1 MTTFD
6 DRERAF
12 ETKFAHDE
20 ELRFRVIARRNR
32 LLGAWA
38 ARLMGLSE
46 AEADAYAKDVIRA
59 DFEEAGEE
67 DVIRKL
73 LGDLTAAGVDTDETK
88 IREALAHKEA
98 EARRADHGADQ
109 PVMAMAADEIERLIR
124 DAIPDAEVTITDLA
138 GDGDHYAARVVS
150 ATFAGMNRVRQHQ
163 RVYAAL
169 GGAHG
174 QRIARAAADHCGA
187 KGDDQ

>member
-32 LLGAWA
+32 LLGGWA
-38 ARLMGLSE
+38 ARLMGLSD

-59 DFEEAGEE
+59 DFEEAGDE
-67 DVIRKL
+67 DVIRKV
-73 LGDLTAAGVDTDETK
+73 LGDLTAAGIDTDETK

-98 EARRADHGADQ
+98 EARRQ
-109 PVMAMAADEIERLIR
+109 IMEQINL
-124 DAIPDAEVTITDLA
+124 
-138 GDGDHYAARVVS
+138 
-150 ATFAGMNRVRQHQ
+150 
-163 RVYAAL
+163 
-169 GGAHG
+169 
-174 QRIARAAADHCGA
+174 
-187 KGDDQ
+187 